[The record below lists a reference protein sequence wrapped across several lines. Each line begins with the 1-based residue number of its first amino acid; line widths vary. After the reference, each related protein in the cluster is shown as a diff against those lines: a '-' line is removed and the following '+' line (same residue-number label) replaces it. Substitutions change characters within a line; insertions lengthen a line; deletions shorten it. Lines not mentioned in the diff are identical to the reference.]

1 MIGAGIRDSSRHGR
15 VGRSP
20 LQGGMCAMIVEVCPE
35 IQQLVFEIRRRPEQ
49 RAIQILASNRAVLL
63 RFPLCGAEV
72 IAAHQA
78 LVPLGIS
85 TT

>member
-1 MIGAGIRDSSRHGR
+1 MLIEI
-15 VGRSP
+15 
-20 LQGGMCAMIVEVCPE
+20 CPE
-35 IQQLVFEIRRRPEQ
+35 TEQLVFEIRRGPEQ

-72 IAAHQA
+72 IAAYQA